1 METNIKTTPEVWD
14 YSIQKLIHKVYKTLP
29 IYEEEGDWKKQQEAI
44 ILDLKGFDSLFADK
58 PNFLNAAVKVAALS
72 FAENHV
78 QFRKLIFEA
87 ITELSELRKEV
98 Q

>member
-1 METNIKTTPEVWD
+1 MDMNIQISPDNLSYTL
-14 YSIQKLIHKVYKTLP
+14 QKLIHKVYKTLP

-78 QFRKLIFEA
+78 QFRKLVFEA